1 MGQRRHSSVPMPRL
15 NLPRFILSV
24 LGSALIAAPSSSQAQ
39 VQAGS
44 AASASRAELEAMAA
58 RFEQD
63 AAAPNATKETREARL
78 ADAKAIRQRMADG
91 DFSTGDRIV
100 VTMQG
105 DSARTDTL
113 VVRAGRHLV
122 FRSIP
127 EVSLEGVLRSE
138 LKARL
143 TEHVGKYVRNPQLV
157 VTPLVRLSVLGE
169 VARPGYYP
177 ISGDLLLSDAI
188 MAAGGP
194 NQTADLA
201 KTVVRRGGRELLTD
215 RAVRTAVQAGRTI
228 DQLDLREGDEIV
240 VGKHPQRN
248 WNLVIGLTT
257 AGVALLS
264 TLTALS
270 RH

>member
-1 MGQRRHSSVPMPRL
+1 MPRL
-15 NLPRFILSV
+15 TLSRLILFAISSACLAVPTSV
-24 LGSALIAAPSSSQAQ
+24 RSQ

-44 AASASRAELEAMAA
+44 VANSTRPELEAIAT
-58 RFEQD
+58 RLEQD
-63 AAAPNATKETREARL
+63 AAAPNLTKEVRESRL
-78 ADAKAIRQRMADG
+78 AEVQAIRQRLVDG
-91 DFSTGDRIV
+91 DFSVGDRIV
-100 VTMQG
+100 VTIQG
-105 DSARTDTL
+105 DSARADTL
-113 VVRAGRHLV
+113 VVRAGRRLV
-122 FRSIP
+122 FRSLP

-138 LKARL
+138 LKAHL
-143 TEHVGKYVRNPQLV
+143 TQHVAKFVRNPQLV
-157 VTPLVRLSVLGE
+157 VTPLVRISVLGE
-169 VARPGYYP
+169 VIRPGYYP

-201 KTVVRRGGRELLTD
+201 RTVVRRSGRELLSD
-215 RAVRTAVQAGRTI
+215 KAVRTAVQAGRTI

-248 WNLVIGLTT
+248 WNLVIGFAT
-257 AGVALLS
+257 AGVAILS

>member
-1 MGQRRHSSVPMPRL
+1 MPRPSISRL
-15 NLPRFILSV
+15 LLSV
-24 LGSALIAAPSSSQAQ
+24 LASAVIAGPTSLRAQ
-39 VQAGS
+39 VQAG
-44 AASASRAELEAMAA
+44 AAANSSRTELESIAA
-58 RFEQD
+58 RLEKD
-63 AAAPNATKETREARL
+63 ATAANLTKEARDARL
-78 ADAKAIRQRMADG
+78 AEAKAVRQRLADG
-91 DFSTGDRIV
+91 DFSVGDRIV
-100 VTMQG
+100 VAMQG

-113 VVRAGRHLV
+113 TVRAGRSLV

-127 EVSLEGVLRSE
+127 EVSLDGVLRSE
-138 LKARL
+138 LKEHL
-143 TEHVGKYVRNPQLV
+143 TQHVAKYVRNPRLV
-157 VTPLVRLSVLGE
+157 VTPLVRVSVLGE
-169 VARPGYYP
+169 VVRPGYYP

-201 KTVVRRGGRELLTD
+201 RTVVRRGGRELLSD
-215 RAVRTAVQAGRTI
+215 RAVRTAVQSGRTI

-248 WNLVIGLTT
+248 WNLVIAFTT